1 MKEKN
6 IGVLGIGNLLMRDDG
21 FGVRCLEEL
30 ENRYVFPDNV
40 TLLDGGTS
48 GLMLAPYLE
57 DMDIIYMIDIVN
69 LKAEPGSIH
78 CFSDKDVRSGD
89 IQTRLSPHQVGLM
102 EILELCKL
110 RGKAPERIEMVTAVP
125 EELFMGLGLTPL
137 LESKIDSVVD
147 IVLERLSQEG
157 VVWEEKGTDDQCTNS
172 LLPRAC

>member
-1 MKEKN
+1 MK
-6 IGVLGIGNLLMRDDG
+6 DDG

-30 ENRYVFPDNV
+30 ENKYVFPDTV
-40 TLLDGGTS
+40 ALLDGGTS

-69 LKAEPGSIH
+69 LKDEPGSIH
-78 CFSDKDVRSGD
+78 CFSDEDVKSGD

-110 RGKAPERIEMVTAVP
+110 RGKAPDRIEMITVVP
-125 EELFMGLGLTPL
+125 EELVMELGLTPL
-137 LESKIDSVVD
+137 LESKIDSV
-147 IVLERLSQEG
+147 IEILLERLSQDG
-157 VVWEEKGTDDQCTNS
+157 VKWKVKDMDNQCTNS